1 MNTFILGQRNEVW
14 RSCKIKIKNIKNK
27 NPNESQTKFKSNRFL
42 SDISYHGLKQNQGL
56 VA

>member
-27 NPNESQTKFKSNRFL
+27 NLNESQTKFKSNRFL